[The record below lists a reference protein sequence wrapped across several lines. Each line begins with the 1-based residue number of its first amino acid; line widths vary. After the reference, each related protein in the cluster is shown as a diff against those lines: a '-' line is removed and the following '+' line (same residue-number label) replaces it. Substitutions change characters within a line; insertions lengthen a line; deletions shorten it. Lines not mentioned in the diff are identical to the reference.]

1 MKSRILKNRLLS
13 AKVLGVRIMYG
24 HKNWKKNDASEN
36 CSLTVQSMLGVRVF
50 VCMCVCVIV
59 MKLSVEI
66 SLSNVELT
74 RNYMQEREKNKK

>member
-1 MKSRILKNRLLS
+1 MMR
-13 AKVLGVRIMYG
+13 
-24 HKNWKKNDASEN
+24 SEN